1 MNLLAKTIVFAEG
14 LDHPE
19 GIACHPDGTVW
30 AGGEA
35 GQIYRISKDG
45 KQVDTIASTGGFI
58 LGIAFNADCS
68 VLLICDSGKKCLW
81 KLNTKT
87 FELAHF
93 ADGVAGHKFNIPNYA
108 CFDQAGNVYVSESG
122 GFRVTT
128 GKILKFDAKGSGN
141 VWAEGPFNF
150 ANGMA
155 LDAQQSHLYV
165 VCSFLPGIERIEI
178 LADGTAG
185 KREVFALLPQTVPDG
200 LAFDAAG
207 NLLVTCYAPNKI
219 FSITPEGKVAEII
232 DDWEAHTLSNP
243 TNIAFGGENFDQLY
257 AANIGRW
264 HLSRIDLGVK
274 GLKLVCHK

>member
-1 MNLLAKTIVFAEG
+1 MNLLEKTIVFAEG

-19 GIACHPDGTVW
+19 GIACHPDGTIW

-45 KQVDTIASTGGFI
+45 KQVDQVASTNGFI
-58 LGIAFNADCS
+58 LGLAFNPDCS
-68 VLLICDSGKKCLW
+68 ALLICDSGKKCLW
-81 KLNTKT
+81 KLDLST
-87 FELAHF
+87 FKLELF
-93 ADGVAGHKFNIPNYA
+93 ADGVPGHKFNIPNYA
-108 CFDQAGNVYVSESG
+108 CYDRSGNVYVSESG
-122 GFRVTT
+122 GFRVVT
-128 GKILKFDAKGSGN
+128 GKVLKFDANGSGK

-155 LDAQQSHLYV
+155 LNSSQTHLYV

-178 LADGTAG
+178 LPDGTAG
-185 KREVFALLPQTVPDG
+185 KREVFVSLPQTVPDG
-200 LAFDAAG
+200 LAFDADG
-207 NLLVTCYAPNKI
+207 NLLVSCYAPNKI
-219 FSITPEGKVAEII
+219 YSITPEGKITEMI

-264 HLSRIDLGVK
+264 HLSRIDLGIK